1 MACEIVKIEDSEVH
15 VRISGVMQPAD
26 QRMLESAALELIR
39 KGKKVR
45 LLAVI
50 ENFRGWEKS
59 ETWGDI
65 GFMAAH
71 DNDIVKMAIVGDE
84 RWKEEVFFFIGKGLR
99 STKIE
104 FFPLSSLKQAT
115 DWVSV

>member
-1 MACEIVKIEDSEVH
+1 MACEIVKIEDSVIH

-26 QRMLESAALELIR
+26 QRMLESAALELIGR
-39 KGKKVR
+39 GKKVR
-45 LLAVI
+45 LIAVI

-59 ETWGDI
+59 EAWGDV
-65 GFMAAH
+65 GFMAEH

-99 STKIE
+99 TAEIK
-104 FFPLSSLKQAT
+104 FFSLSSLNQAT
-115 DWVSV
+115 NWVNA